1 MTILAGL
8 AVTLGAGVALGLLGG
23 GGSLLIVPALVYLFG
38 RPPVE
43 ATAYSLLIVGG
54 TSVVGTGLHH
64 LRHPIPYRTVL
75 TFAGVS
81 VSAAYLVRAFVVP
94 HLPPV
99 LSVGS
104 IGIDRDLALLL
115 GFAGFAAAAGVAML
129 RSRCCLSGPH
139 VHRVWVPIVGVVTGG
154 LTAFFGAGGGFMVLP
169 ALVLLVGLPIEHAVG
184 ASLAVV
190 AAQSLAGG
198 LGALT
203 SMPAFDLSLV
213 LLLTATMLVGVAWGV
228 AVAARVPP
236 ARLRRGFGWVLVS
249 VAGAMVLAELL

>member
-1 MTILAGL
+1 MTILLGL

-54 TSVVGTGLHH
+54 TSVVGTGLHQ

-75 TFAGVS
+75 TFGAVS
-81 VSAAYLVRAFVVP
+81 VTSAYLVRAFVVP

-99 LSVGS
+99 LPVGS
-104 IGIDRDLALLL
+104 VAIDRDLALLL
-115 GFAGFAAAAGVAML
+115 GFAGFAAAAGVAMI
-129 RSRCCLSGPH
+129 RTRCCAAGPH
-139 VHRVWVPIVGVVTGG
+139 VHPVWVPIVGVLTGG

-198 LGALT
+198 IGAWT
-203 SMPAFDLSLV
+203 SMPAFDV
-213 LLLTATMLVGVAWGV
+213 KFALLLTVTMLVGVAWGV

-236 ARLRRGFGWVLVS
+236 ARLRYAFGWLLLA
-249 VAGAMVLAELL
+249 VAAAMVVAELL